1 MGSANG
7 SEFQQLRPSGRIK
20 RWSWVCRLEESSR
33 MLEWNWKEW
42 PTMLG
47 GDRKVDHENDGHLIY
62 MYGVGTKRGSTFKH
76 NSSSCRI
83 FFLFFNGNWQVGS
96 ITKPL
101 FNWTKASFSWLKIL
115 EILPLYSNPYSIGS
129 KALFIGW

>member
-1 MGSANG
+1 
-7 SEFQQLRPSGRIK
+7 
-20 RWSWVCRLEESSR
+20 
-33 MLEWNWKEW
+33 MLEWELIR
-42 PTMLG
+42 MAYHVR

-96 ITKPL
+96 ITIPL
-101 FNWTKASFSWLKIL
+101 
-115 EILPLYSNPYSIGS
+115 SIGPKPYLVS
-129 KALFIGW
+129 